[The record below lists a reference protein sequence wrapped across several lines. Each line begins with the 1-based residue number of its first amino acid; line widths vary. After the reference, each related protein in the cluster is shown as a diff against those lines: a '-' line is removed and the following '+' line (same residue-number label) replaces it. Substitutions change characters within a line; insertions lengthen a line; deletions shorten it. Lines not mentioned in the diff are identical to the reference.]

1 MRPAK
6 AKRAKFAGSARI
18 RTLPHAAEHRAA
30 RELRFL
36 ALRVVHAAEHFAGER
51 IERLPRTGDSLVEH
65 GDDER
70 IGDRAAIEGR
80 RNRILI
86 PRLRHAGKSEAGA
99 RRATATCAAAAAA
112 AAVQYPHHL
121 CHHHHSH

>member
-1 MRPAK
+1 MRPGE
-6 AKRAKFAGSARI
+6 AKRAQLAGSAGIGR
-18 RTLPHAAEHRAA
+18 LPHAAEHCAA

-51 IERLPRTGDSLVEH
+51 IERLPRTVGGLVEH

-86 PRLRHAGKSEAGA
+86 PRLRHRWQIRS
-99 RRATATCAAAAAA
+99 RC
-112 AAVQYPHHL
+112 
-121 CHHHHSH
+121 